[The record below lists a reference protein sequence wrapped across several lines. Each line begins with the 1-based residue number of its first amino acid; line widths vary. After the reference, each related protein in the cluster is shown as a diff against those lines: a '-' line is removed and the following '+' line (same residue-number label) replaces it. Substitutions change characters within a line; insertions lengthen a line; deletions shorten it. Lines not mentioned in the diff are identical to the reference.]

1 MKTNEGGFDRV
12 IRIVGSV
19 VLAGAAYATTGAVRT
34 VLIVLAVIA
43 LFTGLTGFCLL
54 YRLFG
59 ISTNKEPK

>member
-1 MKTNEGGFDRV
+1 MNVNESGFDRV

-19 VLAGAAYATTGAVRT
+19 VLAGAAYATAGAART
-34 VLIVLAVIA
+34 VLIALSVIA

-59 ISTNKEPK
+59 VSTNMTKP